1 MQSWRRSSGEQVR
14 AVSSDMAR
22 KVARVKAQAERVPR
36 GMFLVS
42 AFYYSK
48 KSIPYHIKKAKKES
62 NHDSCESKSTK
73 HYCALKESSLRH

>member
-42 AFYYSK
+42 ARSWT
-48 KSIPYHIKKAKKES
+48 SIYVH
-62 NHDSCESKSTK
+62 
-73 HYCALKESSLRH
+73 